1 MSSMNKWIDRSAAP
15 GNPALRDGFTS
26 TVRDTHNR
34 GTVRLSD
41 HASDT
46 ATPAGPRPAAPAKRS
61 DGEYRPSETNHR
73 THAGTGRQA
82 CNTDRR
88 RRGMSRAGKTHEP
101 HTRSDST
108 TTPRT
113 ETAQ

>member
-46 ATPAGPRPAAPAKRS
+46 ATPAGPRPAAPAKR
-61 DGEYRPSETNHR
+61 DPTVNTARRKPTTER
-73 THAGTGRQA
+73 TPA
-82 CNTDRR
+82 
-88 RRGMSRAGKTHEP
+88 RAGKRA
-101 HTRSDST
+101 TRIDAA
-108 TTPRT
+108 
-113 ETAQ
+113 EA